1 MYSARLGWSVIAPLH
16 MNRILHIAFIL
27 FCFEIGL
34 FLMFAPWSAL
44 WDITFL
50 LSFSSVLRALALTN
64 FFRGAVSGLGFV
76 DCMLGLS
83 ELYRFGK
90 SLSIFKRTSE

>member
-1 MYSARLGWSVIAPLH
+1 
-16 MNRILHIAFIL
+16 MNRILAIAYIL

-44 WDITFL
+44 WDHNFL
-50 LSFSSVLRALALTN
+50 LSFSSSFRAFVLNN
-64 FFRGAVSGLGFV
+64 FVRGAVSGLGFV

-90 SLSIFKRTSE
+90 SLRIFKRTSE